1 MSREAVSRVVGAKGF
16 RTDIQGLRGVA
27 VLLVVLEHV
36 FHVPRSGYVGVD
48 VFYVISGFLIT
59 GLLLRELEESN
70 SISLRAFY
78 ARRIRRIV
86 PAALTVLVVTVIVAF
101 LVWFRPQ
108 AIQVAL
114 DALSA
119 ALFVSNWHFL
129 ALGTDYLAGDSAVS
143 PIQHYWSLSIEE
155 QFYAVW
161 PLAVLLL
168 AAFSRRRQVLVAVIV
183 TGIVVSA
190 AWAAVSSLT
199 DPTVAY
205 FDTGVRVWELLA
217 GALLAVLGTAAAG
230 VGAMTRRVVAG
241 VGLVAIV
248 GSAVATPADWAVPF
262 PAVAASVVGAT
273 MIIWAD
279 APASR
284 FSPLGNPPMQW
295 LGRVSYS
302 LYLWHFP
309 VLIFAPVLIPDPRV
323 WIPVALVVMLGL
335 SELSYRFVET
345 PARRG
350 SFLAGIA
357 RWRNRRRIV
366 GRDLF
371 AGLAVLACILGLAV
385 AQVHGPGWLRQYS
398 PPAAAAPGS
407 TTVVDDPAARAEA
420 IAEAL
425 AATSWPATVAD
436 QLSAST
442 TSLYGPAMLKESP
455 GCRNTVGQSR
465 PTLVCRADHGDTRV
479 MVVGDSIALS
489 WVATVEG
496 VAETEGW
503 DVSAVGYGN
512 CSLIDVDVTNSG
524 GTASFVTACRA
535 ARAEMLRLVR
545 EVDPEIVF
553 LSSSPSALEYAQV
566 PADRV
571 VEAWQEGVS
580 RTLAEL
586 SDVPLVVVLS
596 DPGVS
601 RPPSECATPFG
612 DPASCLAPP
621 RPYRADKL
629 AAESRAVEN
638 AGNAIFVDATDW
650 FCLDGRCPAFIGD
663 TLVRADSAHLTLTAG
678 RQVAGLLRDAMVD
691 TIPVRDGE

>member
-1 MSREAVSRVVGAKGF
+1 MRGF
-16 RTDIQGLRGVA
+16 RTDIQGLRGLAVA
-27 VLLVVLEHV
+27 LVVLEHV
-36 FHVPRSGYVGVD
+36 FDVPRSGYVGVD

-59 GLLLRELEESN
+59 ALLLRELDESH

-86 PAALTVLVVTVIVAF
+86 PVALTVLLVTVIVAF

-114 DALSA
+114 DAVSA

-129 ALGTDYLAGDSAVS
+129 ALGTDYLAIDSAVS
-143 PIQHYWSLSIEE
+143 PLQHYWSLSVEE

-161 PLAVLLL
+161 PLALLLL
-168 AAFSRRRQVLVAVIV
+168 AAISRRRRVLVFVIV
-183 TGIVVSA
+183 TGIVASGL
-190 AWAAVSSLT
+190 WAAVSSLT
-199 DPTVAY
+199 NPMAAY
-205 FDTGVRVWELLA
+205 FDTGVRAWEILA
-217 GALLAVLGTAAAG
+217 GALLAVVGTAAAR
-230 VGAMTRRVVAG
+230 VGATTRHVVAG
-241 VGLVAIV
+241 VGIV
-248 GSAVATPADWAVPF
+248 LIAASAFATPPDWAVPF
-262 PAVAASVVGAT
+262 PAVAASVVGAS

-279 APASR
+279 APVSR
-284 FSPLGNPPMQW
+284 LSPLANPPIQW

-309 VLIFAPVLIPDPRV
+309 VLIFTPVLIPDPRV
-323 WIPVALVVMLGL
+323 WIPVAFVVMLGL
-335 SELSYRFVET
+335 SELSYRFVES
-345 PARRG
+345 PARQG
-350 SFLAGIA
+350 SFLAEMA
-357 RWRNRRRIV
+357 RSRNRRRIV

-371 AGLAVLACILGLAV
+371 SGLAVLVCIVGLAL
-385 AQVHGPGWLRQYS
+385 AQVHGPGWIRHYS
-398 PPAAAAPGS
+398 PEP
-407 TTVVDDPAARAEA
+407 DPATQAGATPLLDDQTARTEA
-420 IAEAL
+420 ITEAL
-425 AATSWPATVAD
+425 AATSWPATVAE
-436 QLSAST
+436 QLSVSA
-442 TSLYGPAMLKESP
+442 TSLYSPAMLKESP

-489 WVATVEG
+489 WFSTIDEVAKS
-496 VAETEGW
+496 EGW

-512 CSLIDVDVTNSG
+512 CSLIDVDVTNG
-524 GTASFVTACRA
+524 GGAQSFVTACRD
-535 ARAEMLRLVR
+535 ARAEMLRIVS
-545 EVDPEIVF
+545 EVDPEIIF

-571 VEAWQEGVS
+571 VDAWQEGVS

-596 DPGVS
+596 DPGTS

-612 DPASCLAPP
+612 NPSSCIAPL
-621 RPYRADKL
+621 REYRADKI
-629 AAESRAVEN
+629 AAESRAVDE

-663 TLVRADSAHLTLTAG
+663 TLVRADSTHLTRSAG
-678 RQVAGLLRDAMVD
+678 RQAAGLLLDAIVD

>member
-1 MSREAVSRVVGAKGF
+1 MRGF
-16 RTDIQGLRGVA
+16 RTDIQGLRGLA

-36 FHVPRSGYVGVD
+36 FDVPQSGYVGVD

-59 GLLLRELEESN
+59 ALLLRELDESE

-78 ARRIRRIV
+78 ARRFRRIV
-86 PAALTVLVVTVIVAF
+86 PVALTVLLVTVIVAF

-129 ALGTDYLAGDSAVS
+129 ALGTDYLAVDSAVS
-143 PIQHYWSLSIEE
+143 PIQHYWSLSVEE

-161 PLAVLLL
+161 PLVMLLL
-168 AAFSRRRQVLVAVIV
+168 AAISRRRRVLVLVIV
-183 TGIVVSA
+183 IGIVVSG
-190 AWAAVSSLT
+190 AWAAVSSLA
-199 DPTVAY
+199 DPTAAY
-205 FDTGVRVWELLA
+205 FDTGVRAWELLA
-217 GALLAVLGTAAAG
+217 GALLAVIGTAAAR
-230 VGAMTRRVVAG
+230 VGSMTRRVVAG
-241 VGLVAIV
+241 VGLVLIV
-248 GSAVATPADWAVPF
+248 GSAIATPAEWAVPF

-273 MIIWAD
+273 MFLWAD
-279 APASR
+279 APVGRLSL
-284 FSPLGNPPMQW
+284 LGNPPMQW

-309 VLIFAPVLIPDPRV
+309 VLIFTPVLIPDPRV

-335 SELSYRFVET
+335 SELSYRFVES
-345 PARRG
+345 PARKG
-350 SFLAGIA
+350 SFLARMA
-357 RWRNRRRIV
+357 RSRNPRRIV

-371 AGLAVLACILGLAV
+371 SGLAVLVCIAGLAV

-398 PPAAAAPGS
+398 PDPAAVASESP
-407 TTVVDDPAARAEA
+407 TLVDDQAARAEA

-425 AATSWPATVAD
+425 AATSWPAAVAE
-436 QLSAST
+436 QLSVATS
-442 TSLYGPAMLKESP
+442 SLYSPAMLKESP

-489 WVATVEG
+489 WFSTIDEVAKS
-496 VAETEGW
+496 EGW
-503 DVSAVGYGN
+503 DLSAIGYGN
-512 CSLIDVDVTNSG
+512 CSLVDVDVTNG
-524 GTASFVTACRA
+524 GGAQSFVTACRD
-535 ARAEMLRLVR
+535 ARDEMLRIVR
-545 EVDPEIVF
+545 EVDPEIIF

-571 VEAWQEGVS
+571 VEAWQGGVS

-586 SDVPLVVVLS
+586 SDVPLVVLLS
-596 DPGVS
+596 DPGIS

-612 DPASCLAPP
+612 DPASCIAPP
-621 RPYRADKL
+621 REYRADKI
-629 AAESRAVEN
+629 AAESRAA
-638 AGNAIFVDATDW
+638 AGADNAIFVDATDW
-650 FCLDGRCPAFIGD
+650 FCLDGRCPAFIRD
-663 TLVRADSAHLTLTAG
+663 TLVRADSAHLTHSAG
-678 RQVAGLLRDAMVD
+678 RQAAGLLLDAIVD
-691 TIPVRDGE
+691 TIPVRDGNRWRG